1 MTPQDYASF
10 FGINLRKPYPLMG
23 HFATKDEDSFLISGP
38 DMREIP
44 LDCLTKYR
52 PPIIH
57 NRFAERLLKAHNSG
71 MKLPE
76 AYEQAVLTYYLE
88 RLAR

>member
-10 FGINLRKPYPLMG
+10 FGINLRKPYPMLG
-23 HFATKDEDSFLISGP
+23 HFSREDSFLISGP

-52 PPIIH
+52 PPILL
-57 NRFAERLLKAHNSG
+57 NRLAERLLKAHDSG